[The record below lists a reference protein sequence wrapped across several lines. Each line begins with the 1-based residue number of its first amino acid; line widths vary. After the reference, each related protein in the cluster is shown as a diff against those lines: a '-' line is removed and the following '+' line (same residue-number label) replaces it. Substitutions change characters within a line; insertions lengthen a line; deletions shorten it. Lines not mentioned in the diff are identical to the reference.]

1 MALAVSSISLKA
13 TGGDEAANAT
23 PPVPAPFKTRRQ
35 SQTITCRKRPSAE
48 RQRARKQHMSAVY
61 SARTFQH
68 HWLSERATFIKL
80 LSWVRAHFRPS
91 VGPFVLH
98 GSVRAC
104 LGPSGSVSPVPLSLW
119 SADINFHNFHDNLIL
134 SKPAKRQRRQPSVRP
149 FDETPGQLQQ
159 QRQAITD
166 RQQSPL
172 GDAAKAGTPPST
184 TPRPRC
190 HGNGRQSRG
199 ESWMDGRPRIEEN
212 NRGRFDGINYRRLL

>member
-13 TGGDEAANAT
+13 TGGDKAANAT
-23 PPVPAPFKTRRQ
+23 PPLPAPFKTRRQ

-68 HWLSERATFIKL
+68 HWLSEKATSIKL
-80 LSWVRAHFRPS
+80 LLWVRAHFRPS

-149 FDETPGQLQQ
+149 FGRWDAWPAAAAT
-159 QRQAITD
+159 T
-166 RQQSPL
+166 
-172 GDAAKAGTPPST
+172 GDHGPPT
-184 TPRPRC
+184 VTIRRR
-190 HGNGRQSRG
+190 RQSRHPTINN
-199 ESWMDGRPRIEEN
+199 STATLPWQRSPKSRRIVDGRAPA
-212 NRGRFDGINYRRLL
+212 NRRKQQRALRRN